1 VGQNVPVRKGDEMT
15 LFLIRGLPGSGKSTY
30 AKKIGCFHVEA
41 DMYHFKDGEYS
52 FDGTRARF
60 GHNWCQRT
68 VLFAMEQGMDVAV
81 SNTFTQ
87 KWEIQPYLD
96 FAAKTGHKVRVICTT
111 KGYGTIH
118 AVPAETIQK
127 MRERFEKIEGEE
139 EV

>member
-1 VGQNVPVRKGDEMT
+1 MI

-41 DMYHFKDGEYS
+41 DMFHCKDEEYA
-52 FDGTRARF
+52 FDGSRSRL
-60 GHNWCQRT
+60 GHNWCQKSA
-68 VLFAMEQGMDVAV
+68 LFAMEQGMDVAV

-96 FAAKTGHKVRVICTT
+96 FAAKTGHKVKIIRMTNE
-111 KGYGTIH
+111 YGTIH
-118 AVPAETIQK
+118 SVPAETLQK
-127 MRERFEKIEGEE
+127 MRDRFERIEGEE